1 MFKNLTNTLI
11 ATVLIHVENKKECEA
26 KRLLPQ
32 NANFFYS
39 SLLLAFS
46 SINDPSSYHL
56 WCELCNTS
64 PVRAHIFTQYIR
76 LTFRPNRVHGT
87 HSAGHLT
94 FRSTYVFPV
103 SAFSISFCEKYSKM
117 KYVLSNQ
124 RKFNLFF
131 STSSIEFCAI
141 ESFQMMKWNS
151 VRSMNITFCQN
162 YQ

>member
-1 MFKNLTNTLI
+1 MWKSKKN
-11 ATVLIHVENKKECEA
+11 A
-26 KRLLPQ
+26 KLSGFCLRMPI
-32 NANFFYS
+32 FFYL
-39 SLLLAFS
+39 SLLLAFN

-117 KYVLSNQ
+117 KYVPSNQ

-151 VRSMNITFCQN
+151 VRSMNITFC
-162 YQ
+162 